1 MDVARLSSFIMEART
16 LASIGSTLAD
26 HMSPGLKW
34 PLAEMRTYHFCS
46 ALFAVVWWFI
56 VKMSRDWLM
65 WVLQLLGVQ
74 ALRLAKS
81 VRCYTPLMPTPHLVV
96 LGFLWFGNIRCCS
109 WVQQFCGYCDRARGT
124 GSHSNPFEFDSS
136 PLASGTDMTSRASI
150 QRLVQ
155 LGMGS
160 ISAHFGTCH
169 RC

>member
-1 MDVARLSSFIMEART
+1 MGASVDWGSSSEASKECEV
-16 LASIGSTLAD
+16 LYPSNAYPAFGSLGIPMVWE
-26 HMSPGLKW
+26 HQVLFLG
-34 PLAEMRTYHFCS
+34 S
-46 ALFAVVWWFI
+46 A
-56 VKMSRDWLM
+56 
-65 WVLQLLGVQ
+65 VL
-74 ALRLAKS
+74 
-81 VRCYTPLMPTPHLVV
+81 
-96 LGFLWFGNIRCCS
+96 W
-109 WVQQFCGYCDRARGT
+109 YCDRARGT